1 MQKKLWNKDFIL
13 MLQGGTVSGL
23 GDLLYSVAIGFWVY
37 EMTGSNTLMG
47 VMSSISMFMTMI
59 VMPFSGTIIDKCN
72 RKAIIVGMDVL
83 RGIIMLVVGALALVG
98 KLSVGVVLLAAFLAS
113 GCSVFFSPAVSTL
126 MIDIIPHND
135 MVRGQSIFSGVQ
147 TFVNLVG
154 KALSG
159 ALVAF
164 CGVPLII
171 TLNGVSYL
179 ISAVTEMFITVPK
192 TKHQGEAVTLRGVF
206 SDFGSGLK
214 AIGKNP
220 FLRMSIPCC
229 LLTNLLSGG
238 VLSLM
243 LPFVMEK
250 GFTVDMYGYL
260 MAVQTAA
267 SFVCISLLGII
278 RLTPKQRFFAV
289 GAGFLMDIVFCVL
302 YFSAKNFTL
311 LCVLAFIA
319 NFGNT
324 LGNGIFN
331 ASLSLALPEDN
342 RGGILGLFSAGVT
355 GGIAL
360 SAVIYGIFCDIFPIY
375 LVFTVGTLLSAIPL
389 ILMFGYKATREF
401 IMEH

>member
-47 VMSSISMFMTMI
+47 VMSSISMFMSMI

-83 RGIIMLVVGALALVG
+83 RGVIMLVVGALALVG

-206 SDFGSGLK
+206 SDFGNGLR

-220 FLRMSIPCC
+220 
-229 LLTNLLSGG
+229 LSA
-238 VLSLM
+238 
-243 LPFVMEK
+243 
-250 GFTVDMYGYL
+250 DRH
-260 MAVQTAA
+260 
-267 SFVCISLLGII
+267 SLLPADKPFKRRRALAHAPLCHGKGLYRGYVWISYGS
-278 RLTPKQRFFAV
+278 TDS
-289 GAGFLMDIVFCVL
+289 GVFCMHQFAGNHSADAEAAIFCCKRRISDGYRFLCSVL
-302 YFSAKNFTL
+302 FCQEFYLTL
-311 LCVLAFIA
+311 RAGVYRQFWKHSGQRH
-319 NFGNT
+319 FQ
-324 LGNGIFN
+324 
-331 ASLSLALPEDN
+331 
-342 RGGILGLFSAGVT
+342 RLFVSCSAG
-355 GGIAL
+355 G
-360 SAVIYGIFCDIFPIY
+360 
-375 LVFTVGTLLSAIPL
+375 
-389 ILMFGYKATREF
+389 
-401 IMEH
+401 